1 MFQNYPSNTP
11 RVCLSFGIERA
22 ILSELQDEVTNE
34 QFENIVL
41 NSYALVYPVDVIKK
55 TAYLLVQRVIAR
67 INELQTP
74 QETTTTKRKQSKS
87 FGTSFA
93 EWMGSLSATESCLYL
108 ADYDIEKALKYYWE
122 EDYLLVQEA
131 IKVKSACD
139 SQRSLIAL
147 EASMYGFGGKYAEDS
162 AGSDTNTINL
172 DDVNST
178 DIKTAM
184 AGFGF

>member
-1 MFQNYPSNTP
+1 MFQDYPSKTP

-22 ILSELQDEVTNE
+22 ILNELKEEVTNE

-41 NSYALVYPVDVIKK
+41 NSYALVYPVEVIKA
-55 TAYLLVQRVIAR
+55 TAYQLVQRVIAR
-67 INELQTP
+67 ITELQTP
-74 QETTTTKRKQSKS
+74 AEKPKSRKQSKS

-108 ADYDIEKALKYYWE
+108 SDYDIEMALKYYWE
-122 EDYLLVQEA
+122 EDFLLVQEA

-147 EASMYGFGGKYAEDS
+147 EASMYGFGGKYADDAGGSS
-162 AGSDTNTINL
+162 ANENVIDLSDPGAKQAL
-172 DDVNST
+172 
-178 DIKTAM
+178 
-184 AGFGF
+184 AGDGR